1 MSGFRIVRPR
11 PIDFIIECSNS
22 VDNTTISAHCDYR
35 PRILQFTCHRSNLNL
50 FLAETTTK
58 TAKEVAMTERRELSA
73 QEISDRAYELYLQ
86 RGGEPGKDVEDW
98 VRAEKELGADA
109 VVAERKTKAARLGH
123 NSN

>member
-1 MSGFRIVRPR
+1 
-11 PIDFIIECSNS
+11 
-22 VDNTTISAHCDYR
+22 
-35 PRILQFTCHRSNLNL
+35 
-50 FLAETTTK
+50 LAETTTK
-58 TAKEVAMTERRELSA
+58 TTKEVAMTERRELSV

-98 VRAEKELGADA
+98 VRAEKELSADA

>member
-1 MSGFRIVRPR
+1 
-11 PIDFIIECSNS
+11 
-22 VDNTTISAHCDYR
+22 
-35 PRILQFTCHRSNLNL
+35 
-50 FLAETTTK
+50 
-58 TAKEVAMTERRELSA
+58 MTERRELSA

-98 VRAEKELGADA
+98 VRAEKELSADD